1 MRNLNFPMQGATAT
15 QPTISILLNKPDW
28 IGTPTLEKIMADTSY
43 TQTLADLFAVEITV
57 QPALTKKQSGGK
69 ASSKRRSK
77 KGGKEQQQKKKPAP
91 KAKPQQQN
99 AKVNQPKKE
108 QAQKK
113 KGEVAKGKKGKK

>member
-1 MRNLNFPMQGATAT
+1 MQDGKGNGSTS
-15 QPTISILLNKPDW
+15 ISELLNEPDW
-28 IGTPTLEKIMADTSY
+28 LTAPTVTSLKTAGTYLGALS
-43 TQTLADLFAVEITV
+43 LLFAVEITV